1 LDRER
6 KLIARAGNPTNQGS
20 TMVLVFDLKE
30 NERLIGM
37 NARMHK
43 PAKSLCAMVEGLNFV
58 IGTPV

>member
-1 LDRER
+1 
-6 KLIARAGNPTNQGS
+6 
-20 TMVLVFDLKE
+20 MVLVFDLKE